1 MKIRFWDRVILFCGA
16 LLTVAAGILLMVAG
30 LQFAGWF
37 GAAMTTGWRVVC
49 IVGGVLLVAL
59 GAYLFLL
66 PKNLGGGKHDFIV
79 QQTDNGELR
88 ISVKAIEN
96 LVQKCV
102 DMHEEITMDSM
113 AIHNVREGVSVDLR
127 ISLANNI
134 SIPLAVAS
142 LQKQIK
148 QYLAASSGIEVKEVR
163 VSVETT
169 DGEAGEDGDFIVPAE
184 EGATEKAAPKNGE
197 SKLPLHQRIFGKPE
211 QPANMPEPP
220 TAEEIAQEAEAVA
233 EEAVEDTVLT
243 AEENAP
249 ETEGAA
255 TEEIV
260 EEAFPVET
268 EEEQAAS
275 QDAIVN
281 EETEREDEEDE
292 RHE

>member
-37 GAAMTTGWRVVC
+37 GAAMTAGWRVVC
-49 IVGGVLLVAL
+49 IVGGVLLIAL

-66 PKNLGGGKHDFIV
+66 PKSLGGSKHDFIV

-102 DMHEEITMDSM
+102 DMHEEISMDSM

-184 EGATEKAAPKNGE
+184 EGAAEKAAPKNGE

-233 EEAVEDTVLT
+233 EEA
-243 AEENAP
+243 AEEAAPFAEETETAAEEAAETPAP
-249 ETEGAA
+249 ETDDEPAA
-255 TEEIV
+255 AP
-260 EEAFPVET
+260 EEA
-268 EEEQAAS
+268 
-275 QDAIVN
+275 VN
-281 EETEREDEEDE
+281 EEPEPEDKEDA